1 MPNVGQIQA
10 NNRSLPV
17 SALDRQQLRVGA
29 ERLQVTLSDD
39 QLDLLEHFAAM
50 VVKWNAQINLI
61 SRRDIDRLQARHIL
75 DSLAVVPWL
84 TGPTILDVGSGAGLP
99 GIPVAIACPDRALT
113 LCERMTRRARF
124 LNQAVQSLE
133 LDNVEIVPRDVSEVS
148 TKYDTVTARAVASP
162 MHIWRDVE
170 QKLVAGG
177 RVLVFAS
184 TQGRGGLVEDR
195 EDEAN
200 LASHVQVTYH
210 HYQVPGLERRHT
222 IIELQGGN

>member
-1 MPNVGQIQA
+1 MPNVGQVRA

-17 SALDRQQLRVGA
+17 SALDRQQLTVGA
-29 ERLQVTLSDD
+29 ERLQVTLSND

-124 LNQAVQSLE
+124 LN
-133 LDNVEIVPRDVSEVS
+133 
-148 TKYDTVTARAVASP
+148 
-162 MHIWRDVE
+162 
-170 QKLVAGG
+170 GG
-177 RVLVFAS
+177 AIS
-184 TQGRGGLVEDR
+184 
-195 EDEAN
+195 
-200 LASHVQVTYH
+200 
-210 HYQVPGLERRHT
+210 
-222 IIELQGGN
+222 